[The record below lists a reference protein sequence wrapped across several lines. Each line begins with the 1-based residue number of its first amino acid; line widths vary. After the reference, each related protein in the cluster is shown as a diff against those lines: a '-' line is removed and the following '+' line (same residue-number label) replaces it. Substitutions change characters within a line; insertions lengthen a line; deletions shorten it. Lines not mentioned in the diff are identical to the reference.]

1 MQQNIDVMILFAS
14 MLAENKKAHKG
25 IDKIYNSKK
34 DLLLSVIQENKEWR
48 DLFLVREGSI
58 NRELYLLK
66 IMAILTV
73 EDEEVKSALIE
84 LTEKTYKSSYNFLM
98 SKKKL
103 VLDDYAKNILKK
115 DIGID
120 NSVLE
125 ERLLSIVVM
134 ANWYGIEVDLDDD
147 VYNLF
152 IKSLIDKL
160 EHYHNPFSFRV
171 ANLDREDRK
180 LVKQISSNLRTN
192 YLKNYLA
199 PVHIVSSEKVEEGYY
214 IDEKL
219 DDVDKFLLP
228 LLHIY
233 DNEDVTLEKIIE
245 GVKITDRD
253 IDDIVAT
260 YLLINKIFSPVKV
273 NYKELY
279 KYACVAINEISLIRA
294 YKKARDLFMKNLDLD
309 SYDTLKDKIKENEE
323 LKNKVQKLQEENEK
337 LKNELAL
344 LEKKNNNLSNEIN
357 KFSSDKKELAELR
370 EYIFNLSEDEEV
382 LDDKDL
388 FKLKDLNAVCFGGQP
403 KWIARMK
410 EIVNWR
416 FISPDALN
424 FDVDLIKNSDY
435 VFINTSFISHG
446 MYYRIIENLT
456 ENNKLKYINNTNVQR
471 CLEEL
476 VK

>member
-14 MLAENKKAHKG
+14 MLADNKKAHIG

-125 ERLLSIVVM
+125 DRLLSIVVM
-134 ANWYGIEVDLDDD
+134 SNWYGIEVDLDDD

-160 EHYHNPFSFRV
+160 EHYHIPFSFRV

-199 PVHIVSSEKVEEGYY
+199 PVHIVSSE
-214 IDEKL
+214 
-219 DDVDKFLLP
+219 
-228 LLHIY
+228 
-233 DNEDVTLEKIIE
+233 
-245 GVKITDRD
+245 
-253 IDDIVAT
+253 
-260 YLLINKIFSPVKV
+260 
-273 NYKELY
+273 
-279 KYACVAINEISLIRA
+279 
-294 YKKARDLFMKNLDLD
+294 
-309 SYDTLKDKIKENEE
+309 
-323 LKNKVQKLQEENEK
+323 
-337 LKNELAL
+337 
-344 LEKKNNNLSNEIN
+344 
-357 KFSSDKKELAELR
+357 
-370 EYIFNLSEDEEV
+370 
-382 LDDKDL
+382 
-388 FKLKDLNAVCFGGQP
+388 
-403 KWIARMK
+403 
-410 EIVNWR
+410 
-416 FISPDALN
+416 
-424 FDVDLIKNSDY
+424 
-435 VFINTSFISHG
+435 
-446 MYYRIIENLT
+446 
-456 ENNKLKYINNTNVQR
+456 
-471 CLEEL
+471 
-476 VK
+476 